1 MERIVLAYSGGLDA
15 SIAIPWLKETFHAEV
30 VTVTLDLGPG
40 AELVEIR
47 QRALALGALR
57 AHVIDVREEFVRDY
71 ALPALQA
78 GALYADCAPMTTAL
92 TRPLIARKLVDVA
105 RMENATAV
113 AHGCAA
119 TTDDGLRIDALVAA
133 LDPDVR
139 VIVPTRMWEMTRDEA
154 LTFANER
161 GVPVPAS
168 FDGLYKT
175 DANVWG
181 RSTICS
187 PAQDAWSEPPEDN
200 YALTR
205 SPRDCPAQPAYV
217 AIEFE
222 GGKPLRVN
230 SIEMSPLEMIESLE
244 TIAGLHGVGRIDLV
258 ATRLTGGQSREI
270 YEAPAALVLHAAHRE
285 LEQLVIPSISSSWPT
300 RLAARTPISST
311 AASGSRRRAPPS
323 TRSSQPFSRASPAPF
338 VSSFSRATAAW
349 PDGDRR
355 SPTSTPHPRRRTR
368 VPLWT
373 LPPASSGFHRKA
385 LSVAHLWSG
394 RFEGDP
400 DAALVAFGRSFGFD
414 RRLFEDDVRGSQ
426 AWAAALAR
434 AGVLS
439 PTDAAA
445 IQSGLEDVLQH
456 GTDESFFNSPAA
468 QEDEDV
474 HAFVERELVARIGDA
489 GRRLHTGRSRNEQV
503 AVDLR
508 LYLKRRVPGLQQAIV
523 ALVKVLAASAE
534 RAGDALMP
542 SYTHLRRA
550 QPILAAHFYLAH
562 AAALRRDHARLSVLL
577 DDVDELPL
585 GSGAIAGT
593 SYEVDVHWLAE
604 RLGFSRIVR
613 NSIDAT
619 GDRDIVASFLYAA
632 SLTMVHLSRLAE
644 DMILF
649 TSEEFGFFELADT
662 AATGS
667 SLMPQK
673 KNPDPLEL
681 VRGKAGR
688 VIGRLAGWLATMKG
702 LPIGYSKDLQE
713 DKEALFEAEDT
724 LRASL
729 AATASVVSG
738 ISINRETTARA
749 ASGLLLATD
758 VADYL
763 VAKGVPFRDAHEV
776 VGALVRRLVRERRSF
791 DDLTL
796 EDWRT
801 HSPLFDA
808 DVRHTVT
815 AAASVGKKRTP
826 QSTHPDA
833 VAKALAEVQGW
844 VKASE

>member
-1 MERIVLAYSGGLDA
+1 M
-15 SIAIPWLKETFHAEV
+15 
-30 VTVTLDLGPG
+30 
-40 AELVEIR
+40 
-47 QRALALGALR
+47 
-57 AHVIDVREEFVRDY
+57 
-71 ALPALQA
+71 
-78 GALYADCAPMTTAL
+78 
-92 TRPLIARKLVDVA
+92 
-105 RMENATAV
+105 
-113 AHGCAA
+113 
-119 TTDDGLRIDALVAA
+119 
-133 LDPDVR
+133 
-139 VIVPTRMWEMTRDEA
+139 
-154 LTFANER
+154 
-161 GVPVPAS
+161 
-168 FDGLYKT
+168 
-175 DANVWG
+175 
-181 RSTICS
+181 
-187 PAQDAWSEPPEDN
+187 
-200 YALTR
+200 
-205 SPRDCPAQPAYV
+205 
-217 AIEFE
+217 
-222 GGKPLRVN
+222 
-230 SIEMSPLEMIESLE
+230 
-244 TIAGLHGVGRIDLV
+244 
-258 ATRLTGGQSREI
+258 
-270 YEAPAALVLHAAHRE
+270 
-285 LEQLVIPSISSSWPT
+285 
-300 RLAARTPISST
+300 
-311 AASGSRRRAPPS
+311 
-323 TRSSQPFSRASPAPF
+323 
-338 VSSFSRATAAW
+338 
-349 PDGDRR
+349 
-355 SPTSTPHPRRRTR
+355 
-368 VPLWT
+368 
-373 LPPASSGFHRKA
+373 
-385 LSVAHLWSG
+385 AHLWSG

-414 RRLFEDDVRGSQ
+414 RRLFADDVKGSQ

-439 PTDAAA
+439 PADAAA
-445 IQSGLEDVLQH
+445 IQSGLEDVLSR
-456 GTDESFFNSPAA
+456 GGDESFFNSPAA

-508 LYLKRRVPGLQQAIV
+508 LYLKRRVPVLQQSIV
-523 ALVKVLAASAE
+523 ALVRVLATSAD

-550 QPILAAHFYLAH
+550 QPVMAAHFFLAH
-562 AAALRRDHARLSVLL
+562 AAALRRDHMRLSVLL
-577 DDVDELPL
+577 GDADELPL

-593 SYEVDVHWLAE
+593 SYAIDVDWLAS
-604 RLGFSRIVR
+604 RLGFSRIVA

-619 GDRDIVASFLYAA
+619 GDRDIVASFLYAS

-688 VIGRLAGWLATMKG
+688 VIGRLTGWLATMKG

-796 EDWRT
+796 DDWRQ
-801 HSPLFDA
+801 HSPLFDS
-808 DVRHTVT
+808 DVSQAVT

-833 VAKALAEVQGW
+833 VAKALADLQGW
-844 VKASE
+844 LKESE